1 MPLTARALL
10 VALSITVLA
19 GASASAL
26 QAQSPSGAP
35 PAGKGAPA
43 KGTPVVVGPPLG
55 AFAEERVAVVPIQSW
70 RPDTTGWSTS
80 IVWSQLRLAIDS
92 AVTTALQDR
101 GMGRRWAY
109 PADVVRIARRNPTFQ
124 GDAYALGVGRWRA
137 MLPEIGSPIPS
148 PLADNLRFLTALGDM
163 RQVLVPMELRV
174 EGEVTLVRLVLVD
187 TRART
192 VLFAGDLVVPGGA
205 GVATGLATRMADL
218 FLEP

>member
-1 MPLTARALL
+1 MLQTARALL
-10 VALSITVLA
+10 VALSLTVLA
-19 GASASAL
+19 GAL
-26 QAQSPSGAP
+26 EAQSPSGAP

-43 KGTPVVVGPPLG
+43 KGTPVLVGPPLG
-55 AFAEERVAVVPIQSW
+55 AFAEERVAVVPIQNW
-70 RPDTTGWSTS
+70 RPDTTGWSRS
-80 IVWSQLRLAIDS
+80 IAWAHLRLAIDS
-92 AVTTALQDR
+92 ALTTELQDR

-137 MLPEIGSPIPS
+137 ILPEIGSPIPS

-163 RQVLVPMELRV
+163 RQVLVPVELRV
-174 EGEVTLVRLVLVD
+174 DGEVTSVRLVLAD

-192 VLFAGDLVVPGGA
+192 VLFAGDLIVPGGA
-205 GVATGLATRMADL
+205 RVAPGLATRLADL

>member
-1 MPLTARALL
+1 
-10 VALSITVLA
+10 VVA
-19 GASASAL
+19 GAL
-26 QAQSPSGAP
+26 EAQSPAGAP
-35 PAGKGAPA
+35 PARGA
-43 KGTPVVVGPPLG
+43 PVVVGPRLG
-55 AFAEERVAVVPIQSW
+55 AFAEERVAVVPIQNW

-80 IVWSQLRLAIDS
+80 ITWAQLRLAIDS
-92 AVTTALQDR
+92 AVTTELQDR

-109 PADVVRIARRNPTFQ
+109 SADVVRIARRNPTFQ

-163 RQVLVPMELRV
+163 RQVLVPVELRV
-174 EGEVTLVRLVLVD
+174 EGEVTSVRLVLVD

-192 VLFAGDLVVPGGA
+192 VLFAGDLIVPGGA
-205 GVATGLATRMADL
+205 RVAPGLATRLADL

>member
-1 MPLTARALL
+1 MLQTARALL
-10 VALSITVLA
+10 VALSLTVHA
-19 GASASAL
+19 GAL
-26 QAQSPSGAP
+26 EAQSPSGAP

-55 AFAEERVAVVPIQSW
+55 AFAEERVAVVPIQNW
-70 RPDTTGWSTS
+70 RPDTTGWSRS
-80 IVWSQLRLAIDS
+80 IAWAQLRLAIDS
-92 AVTTALQDR
+92 AVTTELQDR
-101 GMGRRWAY
+101 GMGRRWSY

-163 RQVLVPMELRV
+163 RQVLVPVELRV
-174 EGEVTLVRLVLVD
+174 DGEVTSVRLVLVD

-192 VLFAGDLVVPGGA
+192 VLFAGDLIVPGGA
-205 GVATGLATRMADL
+205 SVAPGLATRLADL